1 MSEKSQILNYKFDI
15 NAFSPDV
22 YSKAIYIID
31 KLKQNG
37 HVAFFV
43 GGCVRDVLMGIQ
55 PHEIDITTS
64 ATPELIKTI
73 FEKVYLVGEKFGV
86 CVVNVDGKDFEV
98 STFRKDAPY
107 EDGRHPSFVTF
118 SNPKEDAMRRDFT
131 INALFWEP
139 MESKLYDYVGGLD
152 DIHDAV
158 IRAVGNPVERF
169 EEDRLRI
176 IRCARF
182 ISQLNFSVDRETYEA
197 IFKIKDPLK
206 GISVERLR
214 DELEKI
220 LMTQYPSVAVNV
232 LYEIGILKKILPE
245 LCAMRDV
252 PQPPEFHPEGDVWT
266 HTMLS
271 LDVAAKEIRD
281 RDIILMWAVLLHD
294 VGKPPTITMPTDK
307 NDRIRFNGHDVEGEK
322 LTRKILTRLRLPN
335 KIIDDVAYIVKDHM
349 RIGKAQEIKKGR
361 LKLIIANAV
370 FKKELDLNYIDIMA
384 SHKDLSTWDFLKKEY
399 EEFKK
404 QQQLPKAI
412 IDGEM
417 LIKMGYKPS
426 PAFSG
431 IIDKAYEA
439 QLEGIFSDEQGA
451 KKFVKSLKI
460 KTESKK

>member
-1 MSEKSQILNYKFDI
+1 MNDKSQVINYKFDVH
-15 NAFSPDV
+15 AFSPEI
-22 YSKAIYIID
+22 YTKAIYIID
-31 KLKQNG
+31 KLKENG

-55 PHEIDITTS
+55 PNEIDITTS
-64 ATPELIKTI
+64 ATPYLIKTI
-73 FEKVYLVGEKFGV
+73 FEKVYLVGERFGV
-86 CVVNVDGKDFEV
+86 CVVNIDGTDFEV
-98 STFRKDAPY
+98 ATFRKDSAY
-107 EDGRHPSFVTF
+107 EDGRHPSEITF

-139 MESKLYDYVGGLD
+139 IDSKLYDYVGGLD
-152 DIHDAV
+152 DLHNGI
-158 IRAVGNPVERF
+158 IKAVGNPVDRF

-176 IRCARF
+176 IRCTRF

-206 GISVERLR
+206 GISMERLR

-220 LMTQYPSVAVNV
+220 LMTQYPSIAISV
-232 LYEIGILKKILPE
+232 LDEVGILKKILPE
-245 LCAMRDV
+245 LCAMKNV
-252 PQPPEFHPEGDVWT
+252 PQPPEFHPEGDVWI
-266 HTMLS
+266 HTMIS
-271 LDVAAKEIRD
+271 LDIAAKEIRD
-281 RDIILMWAVLLHD
+281 KDVVLMWAILFHD
-294 VGKPPTITMPTDK
+294 VGKPPTITMPQDK
-307 NDRIRFNGHDVEGEK
+307 NDRIRFNGHDTEGEK
-322 LTRKILTRLRLPN
+322 LARKILTRLRLSN
-335 KIIDDVAYIVKDHM
+335 KVIDEVAYIIKDHM

-361 LKLIIANAV
+361 LKLIMSNAA
-370 FKKELDLNYIDIMA
+370 FKREMDLNYVDIMA
-384 SHKDLSTWDFLKKEY
+384 SHMDLSTWDFLKKEY

-426 PAFSG
+426 PVFSS
-431 IIDKAYEA
+431 IIEKAYEA

-460 KTESKK
+460 KA